1 MELFHYI
8 LGNEEKIYLN
18 DAANACVDC
27 LKNKTCLKISGLSI
41 WIFYLCLYR
50 KVIRKEHEKM
60 EITVEVRKI
69 IKIYKND
76 VKVLNDISYEF
87 EKGKFYA
94 VMGRSGAGKSTLLN
108 IIGTIDNTTEG
119 EVYING
125 NNISG
130 LTEKEKAKLR
140 MKNLGFVFQGFYLN
154 PYLNALENVIVPM
167 RINPE
172 IPKKERKERAEKLLE
187 KFGVEELANSLPSQ
201 MSGGEQQRVCIARAL
216 ANNPDIILADEPTGN
231 LDEENE
237 KIVFSSLK
245 TLAEQGHTVI
255 TVSHNEAVKE
265 FADKVIMLS
274 GKIQEM

>member
-1 MELFHYI
+1 ME
-8 LGNEEKIYLN
+8 K
-18 DAANACVDC
+18 
-27 LKNKTCLKISGLSI
+27 
-41 WIFYLCLYR
+41 
-50 KVIRKEHEKM
+50 
-60 EITVEVRKI
+60 TVEVKKVV
-69 IKIYKND
+69 KIYKNEA
-76 VKVLNDISYEF
+76 KVLNDVSFEF

-94 VMGRSGAGKSTLLN
+94 IMGRSGAGKSTLLN
-108 IIGTIDNTTEG
+108 IIGTIDNATEG

-125 NNISG
+125 NNING

-172 IPKKERKERAEKLLE
+172 ISKKERKKLAENLLE
-187 KFGVEELANSLPSQ
+187 KFGVKELADSLPSQ

-237 KIVFSSLK
+237 KIVFSNLK
-245 TLAEQGHTVI
+245 LLAEQGHTVI
-255 TVSHNEAVKE
+255 AVSHNEGVKE
-265 FADKVIMLS
+265 YADEVIVLN
-274 GKIQEM
+274 GKSV

>member
-1 MELFHYI
+1 M
-8 LGNEEKIYLN
+8 EKI
-18 DAANACVDC
+18 
-27 LKNKTCLKISGLSI
+27 
-41 WIFYLCLYR
+41 
-50 KVIRKEHEKM
+50 
-60 EITVEVRKI
+60 VEVKKVV
-69 IKIYKND
+69 KIYKNEA
-76 VKVLNDISYEF
+76 KVLNDVSFEF

-94 VMGRSGAGKSTLLN
+94 IMGRSGAGKSTLLN
-108 IIGTIDNTTEG
+108 IIGTIDNATEG

-125 NNISG
+125 NNING

-172 IPKKERKERAEKLLE
+172 ISKKERKKLAENLLE
-187 KFGVEELANSLPSQ
+187 KFGVKELADSLPSQ

-237 KIVFSSLK
+237 KIVFSNLK
-245 TLAEQGHTVI
+245 LLAEQGHTVI
-255 TVSHNEAVKE
+255 AVSHNEGVKE
-265 FADKVIMLS
+265 YADEVIVLN
-274 GKIQEM
+274 GKSV

>member
-1 MELFHYI
+1 
-8 LGNEEKIYLN
+8 
-18 DAANACVDC
+18 
-27 LKNKTCLKISGLSI
+27 
-41 WIFYLCLYR
+41 
-50 KVIRKEHEKM
+50 M
-60 EITVEVRKI
+60 EIIVDVKKVV
-69 IKIYKND
+69 KIYKND
-76 VKVLNDISYEF
+76 VKVLNNISYEF

-94 VMGRSGAGKSTLLN
+94 IMGRSGAGKSTLLN
-108 IIGTIDNTTEG
+108 IIGTIDNATEG
-119 EVYING
+119 EIYING
-125 NNISG
+125 NNING

-172 IPKKERKERAEKLLE
+172 ISKKERKKRAENLLE
-187 KFGVEELANSLPSQ
+187 RFGVKELSDSLPSQ

-237 KIVFSSLK
+237 KIVFSNLK

-255 TVSHNEAVKE
+255 AVSHNEGVKE
-265 FADKVIMLS
+265 YADEIIMLN
-274 GKIQEM
+274 GKNEN

>member
-1 MELFHYI
+1 ME
-8 LGNEEKIYLN
+8 K
-18 DAANACVDC
+18 
-27 LKNKTCLKISGLSI
+27 
-41 WIFYLCLYR
+41 
-50 KVIRKEHEKM
+50 
-60 EITVEVRKI
+60 TVEVKKVV
-69 IKIYKND
+69 KIYKNEA
-76 VKVLNDISYEF
+76 KVLNDVSFEF

-94 VMGRSGAGKSTLLN
+94 IMGRSGAGKSTLLN
-108 IIGTIDNTTEG
+108 IIGTIDNATEG

-125 NNISG
+125 NNING

-172 IPKKERKERAEKLLE
+172 ISKKERKKLAENLLE
-187 KFGVEELANSLPSQ
+187 KFGVKELADSLPSQ

-237 KIVFSSLK
+237 KIVFSNLK
-245 TLAEQGHTVI
+245 LLAEQGHTVI
-255 TVSHNEAVKE
+255 AVSHNEGVKE
-265 FADKVIMLS
+265 YADEVIVLN
-274 GKIQEM
+274 GKNENMKQNQ

>member
-1 MELFHYI
+1 
-8 LGNEEKIYLN
+8 
-18 DAANACVDC
+18 
-27 LKNKTCLKISGLSI
+27 
-41 WIFYLCLYR
+41 
-50 KVIRKEHEKM
+50 M
-60 EITVEVRKI
+60 EIIVDVKKVV
-69 IKIYKND
+69 KIYKND
-76 VKVLNDISYEF
+76 VKVLNNISYEF

-94 VMGRSGAGKSTLLN
+94 IMGRSGAGKSTLLN
-108 IIGTIDNTTEG
+108 IIGTIDNATEG
-119 EVYING
+119 EIYING
-125 NNISG
+125 NNING

-172 IPKKERKERAEKLLE
+172 ISKKERKKRGENLLE
-187 KFGVEELANSLPSQ
+187 RFGVKELADSLPSQ

-237 KIVFSSLK
+237 KIVFSNLK

-255 TVSHNEAVKE
+255 AVSHNEGVKE
-265 FADKVIMLS
+265 YADEIIMLN
-274 GKIQEM
+274 GKNEN